1 MNIYDTYGL
10 TTKDLEEAKE
20 SLENLLG
27 ISLQPHESEYM
38 GGLYYR
44 TGLPGKESYVLQ
56 KNDCE
61 EEGWTEEEYQELGAI
76 LRVSKSTRADL
87 VREVLLNSSPEKIL
101 HIRRGVIIENSPEDR
116 WSKTYHFLNGKDI
129 LISEERLPETDWFKK
144 K

>member
-1 MNIYDTYGL
+1 MHIYDTYGL
-10 TTKDLEEAKE
+10 TTKNLEKAKE
-20 SLENLLG
+20 SLENLLD

-44 TGLPGKESYVLQ
+44 VGLPGRESYVLQ
-56 KNDCE
+56 KNDCG

-76 LRVSKSTRADL
+76 LKVSESIRADL
-87 VREVLLNSSPEKIL
+87 VRELLLNSESEKIL

-116 WSKTYHFLNGKDI
+116 WSRTYHFLNGKDI
-129 LISEERLPETDWFKK
+129 LVSEERLPETDWFKK